1 MQMSLFKHHCEST
14 PPAAPCDCPET
25 PKVNLKNRVWKVAAG
40 MGQEMLSC
48 PSAALGR
55 ERFVCLLVQWDG
67 LLAYIVLWWQL

>member
-1 MQMSLFKHHCEST
+1 MRAHPQQLPVTVLKH
-14 PPAAPCDCPET
+14 P
-25 PKVNLKNRVWKVAAG
+25 VNLKNRVWKVAAG